1 MGNWKAIAPILLSLV
16 IAVTGSFF
24 LYRWINSRTASQQT
38 VKVES
43 EAIPVMVAAV
53 DLSWG
58 TKLTTEMIKKVPF
71 LKESLPPGYFSDDTA
86 LKDRIV
92 VVPLKQGDPVVEH
105 RLAPIDVKTGGVS
118 AILPN
123 GKRAIAVKGDKVIG
137 ISGFI
142 NPRNRVDVLAT
153 MTHPATKKEMTKLV
167 LENVPVLATGTLME
181 DNGKGEPSPVD
192 VYTLEVTPEEGEKLT
207 LASTMGKLQFALRN
221 VTDSEPVLTK
231 GATISQTLAS
241 LSWSDPPKPVNKKA
255 PKRWAPAPYTTVE
268 VIKGNEMSK
277 KQLRR

>member
-1 MGNWKAIAPILLSLV
+1 MRKWKAIAPILLSLV
-16 IAVTGSFF
+16 IALGGSFY
-24 LYRWINSRTASQQT
+24 LYRWINSRTTSKQT
-38 VKVES
+38 VKVAS
-43 EAIPVMVAAV
+43 DAIPVMVAAV

-58 TKLTTEMIKKVPF
+58 TKLTPEMVKKVPY
-71 LKESLPPGYFSDDTA
+71 LKESLPAGYFSESEA

-92 VVPLKQGDPVVEH
+92 VAPLKQGDPVVEH

-118 AILPN
+118 AILAA

-153 MTHPATKKEMTKLV
+153 MTDPVNKKEKTKLI
-167 LENVPVLATGTLME
+167 LENIPVLATGTLME

-192 VYTLEVTPEEGEKLT
+192 VYTLEVTPEEGEKLA

-221 VTDSEPVLTK
+221 VTDAESVLTR
-231 GATISQTLAS
+231 GATISKTLAS
-241 LSWSDPPKPVNKKA
+241 LSWADPPKPVKAKA
-255 PKRWAPAPYTTVE
+255 PKKWTPAPYTTVE

-277 KQLRR
+277 KQLKR